1 MLSFLQRTVRIISRK
16 AWLICCP
23 VSSLSTRNQRL
34 IAMFWNKDKHSNC
47 QKKKIMSQ
55 FHFIQIG
62 LLVFA
67 FVNVTCACTSFLG
80 EIEVRR
86 DDVKALNNFK
96 FKLSYIFCIWLNHTK
111 TSRTGV
117 WNSKH
122 FTWRFSKL
130 SGLLFPP
137 RCLWFLVQSLK
148 MDWLKSVWPH
158 PVTLKKI
165 KQLELILFHCL
176 NTIYTRKRR
185 FTGSWNKNKKRIRL
199 RPKMVLMNVCSYD
212 KFS

>member
-1 MLSFLQRTVRIISRK
+1 
-16 AWLICCP
+16 
-23 VSSLSTRNQRL
+23 
-34 IAMFWNKDKHSNC
+34 MFWNKDKHSNC
-47 QKKKIMSQ
+47 QKKKIMPQ

-67 FVNVTCACTSFLG
+67 FVNVTCASTSFLG

-86 DDVKALNNFK
+86 DDVKALHNFK

-117 WNSKH
+117 WNSKY

-176 NTIYTRKRR
+176 NTITHTHTKKR
-185 FTGSWNKNKKRIRL
+185 FTRSWNKNKKRKGL
-199 RPKMVLMNVCSYD
+199 RPKMLLMNVCS
-212 KFS
+212 FE

>member
-1 MLSFLQRTVRIISRK
+1 
-16 AWLICCP
+16 
-23 VSSLSTRNQRL
+23 
-34 IAMFWNKDKHSNC
+34 MFWNKDKHSNR

-117 WNSKH
+117 WNSKY

-176 NTIYTRKRR
+176 NTITHTHTKKR
-185 FTGSWNKNKKRIRL
+185 FTRSWNKNKDKTATEKAAHERMRL
-199 RPKMVLMNVCSYD
+199 RQVLI
-212 KFS
+212 KTKQLAL